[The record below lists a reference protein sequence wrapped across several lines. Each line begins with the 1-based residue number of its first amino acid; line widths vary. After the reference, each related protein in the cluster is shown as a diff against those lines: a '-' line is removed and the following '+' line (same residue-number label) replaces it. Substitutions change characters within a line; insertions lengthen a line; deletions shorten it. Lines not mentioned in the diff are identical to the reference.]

1 MYFYN
6 IKENKEIERKI
17 FLFVNLR
24 KKKYLKI
31 EFLIKNE
38 KI

>member
-6 IKENKEIERKI
+6 IKENEEVERKI

-24 KKKYLKI
+24 KKNILKLN
-31 EFLIKNE
+31 F
-38 KI
+38 